1 MTFFSLLSFSNDS
14 SLTLSLHKGMHL
26 IQGIGAGIIPTVL
39 DVNVLDEVIQ
49 VSLETILLASI
60 LFREQ
65 LPSGHGRKWGF
76 LPTNN
81 KLSPQ
86 HFKKNAQI

>member
-1 MTFFSLLSFSNDS
+1 
-14 SLTLSLHKGMHL
+14 MHL

-60 LFREQ
+60 LFDM
-65 LPSGHGRKWGF
+65 
-76 LPTNN
+76 
-81 KLSPQ
+81 
-86 HFKKNAQI
+86 